1 MKRIELYTLIKT
13 MDLSK
18 KCIELFGQNMTRC
31 KNEQLIQL
39 INDNKESKQS
49 TTSEKTEN
57 PSTNT
62 SDKDIAFLN
71 EYFGINLPS
80 LDKVDWKYV
89 SKCGYIDEVF
99 IEKFSQYL
107 DWETMTKYQKLTP
120 VIIKKYC
127 CDNDI
132 YILNIVDNDNV
143 ILNISLIIRLFNEL
157 ELHKGLFL
165 SKLLERQV
173 MSESEIKMFMP
184 EILAYSNEIHP
195 KVWDRCFSFDF
206 LYEHFIDISKRYN
219 MTYIFRKNTIP
230 VNILQ
235 QWITTNLCQYDEL
248 KEVIYTQKLPLWFL
262 NKYFTYFNI
271 IDIVKYQDNAQVFF
285 DSNRVILVN
294 SYKHLL
300 PELTQ
305 YIYISPELLKH
316 LIQL

>member
-1 MKRIELYTLIKT
+1 MTRKEIYNKIKELNLTQ
-13 MDLSK
+13 M
-18 KCIELFGQNMTRC
+18 CIELFGQNMTRC
-31 KNEQLIQL
+31 KNEQLLQL
-39 INDNKESKQS
+39 IEQHTKPKQAD
-49 TTSEKTEN
+49 TSEKIEKT
-57 PSTNT
+57 STNT
-62 SDKDIAFLN
+62 PDKDIVFLN
-71 EYFGINLPS
+71 EYFGTNLPS
-80 LDKVDWKYV
+80 LDAVDWKYV
-89 SKCGYIDEVF
+89 SKCGFIDEVF

-107 DWETMTKYQKLTP
+107 DWDVMTKYQKLTP
-120 VIIKKYC
+120 AIIKKYC
-127 CDNDI
+127 CDNDS

-143 ILNISLIIRLFNEL
+143 ILNISLIICLFNEL

-173 MSESEIKMFMP
+173 MTESEIKMFMP

-195 KVWDRCFSFDF
+195 RVWDRCFSFDF

-219 MTYIFRKNTIP
+219 MFYIFRKNTIP

-235 QWITTNLCQYDEL
+235 QWITTNLCQYNEL

-271 IDIVKYQDNAQVFF
+271 IDIMQYQDKAQEFF